1 MIRLASL
8 KLTALVIL
16 IQNGFKKIL
25 KYHNDCLFDLGFK
38 FSCHL
43 AVLLRGELCKK
54 NDKNVL
60 ICLALLQLRTLV
72 TPNQNGFKLFLNDNY
87 FCEFIA
93 CLFVCLIRIFDS
105 LAVVHIHVKVHK
117 LLKLSES

>member
-1 MIRLASL
+1 MIVCLIWSSSSLA
-8 KLTALVIL
+8 IL
-16 IQNGFKKIL
+16 QF
-25 KYHNDCLFDLGFK
+25 YLG
-38 FSCHL
+38 
-43 AVLLRGELCKK
+43 GEFCKK

-93 CLFVCLIRIFDS
+93 CLFVCLIRIFGW